1 MINGR
6 FVGKQLAEVLH
17 PSDIAVLIPAI
28 PNKLSP
34 IFRHLCEQLS
44 QRQIPHLWLNNPG
57 DREARKQISQNSV
70 KLQSIHSSK
79 GLQYKAVI
87 VLWTDLLPNNQ
98 WDESEDEQRMLLYVA
113 LTRAE
118 DYLFVSYSGESPF
131 VSTLINTGHAQR
143 SGL

>member
-1 MINGR
+1 MKRRTSILPG
-6 FVGKQLAEVLH
+6 
-17 PSDIAVLIPAI
+17 
-28 PNKLSP
+28 LSAPCNYCEIQTRRMFCP

-131 VSTLINTGHAQR
+131 VS
-143 SGL
+143 